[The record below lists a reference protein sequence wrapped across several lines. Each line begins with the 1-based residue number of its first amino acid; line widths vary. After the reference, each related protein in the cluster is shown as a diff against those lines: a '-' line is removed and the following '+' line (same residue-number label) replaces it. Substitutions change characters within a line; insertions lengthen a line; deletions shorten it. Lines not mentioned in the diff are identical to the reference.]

1 MDLSLSNL
9 RDIVKD
15 TEAWCVAVYG
25 VTKSQT
31 RLNSNNNVDFEH
43 CNNFFEHFVYLCLVT
58 IGLSVFIMGNSIR
71 ASSPETSKWVEI
83 KNSLVTEATYL
94 YHCPG
99 NCKFYLSKK
108 IQTQLSDWIATTND
122 KSKILLSTLVYK
134 VLAPEFAKFVVN

>member
-1 MDLSLSNL
+1 MLGKVEDRRRGQQRMRWFDDVIDSMDLSLSNL
-9 RDIVKD
+9 KEIVKD

-71 ASSPETSKWVEI
+71 ASSPETSK
-83 KNSLVTEATYL
+83 
-94 YHCPG
+94 
-99 NCKFYLSKK
+99 
-108 IQTQLSDWIATTND
+108 
-122 KSKILLSTLVYK
+122 
-134 VLAPEFAKFVVN
+134 